1 MMPGPKDG
9 LLVAIGDD
17 VLLESISLLIC
28 AFFATMLFFSAF
40 CGYDFLL
47 ALVLGLR

>member
-47 ALVLGLR
+47 ALVLGPR